1 MLPVLCLGASVPRQ
15 KNRQVRCIPTFFSV
29 QSYLLLYQFFV
40 IRVLVGIR
48 NNQISCMLSVLATDL
63 VAVIDEDMRICSNII
78 NQSDIHVTNDF
89 YWKMVN
95 ASLTS
100 WRKFIPKYRNML
112 HSNCW
117 YVNFK
122 QISPTMSKKLSS
134 WYQLSHIEHL
144 YSVEQASKIINAV
157 LGNNQRASFI
167 ENSTWSSVANREF
180 FCLPKVYLGGVPKC
194 GTTTL
199 YNLIVSHPNIEQ
211 PFEKEGQFWREFVL
225 APNQTYRDL
234 EVLLYL
240 YHFRSASKRI
250 KSDYYQHQ
258 KFTIDASAST
268 VFASAKKWVNVEK
281 DMCMVPLIL
290 SQVLPDTKLIF
301 ILRNPT
307 DRLWSDYWYFCSRN
321 QWVDK
326 SGRVAVPD
334 SVLDKSSEIFHNL
347 SISVMQE
354 FLDCVRHGASEF
366 ECTVRAYSDAGE
378 IHACQKVRLGISLY
392 YFHVVKWLSVFKR
405 EQVMIV
411 RMEDLVKDPYSV
423 VSAVWRFMD
432 LNPVSKNHFKT
443 NVKSNVNAWIGSEKY
458 KENFKMWTV
467 TRNLLNAFFAPYNKR
482 LAVLL
487 NDDRYLW
494 T

>member
-1 MLPVLCLGASVPRQ
+1 MLH
-15 KNRQVRCIPTFFSV
+15 
-29 QSYLLLYQFFV
+29 YL
-40 IRVLVGIR
+40 
-48 NNQISCMLSVLATDL
+48 LATDL
-63 VAVIDEDMRICSNII
+63 VAVINEDMRICSNILR
-78 NQSDIHVTNDF
+78 QSDTTSNF
-89 YWKMVN
+89 YWKIVN
-95 ASLTS
+95 ASLTA
-100 WRKFIPKYRNML
+100 WHKFIPKYKNMP

-122 QISPTMSKKLSS
+122 QISPALRRKLSS
-134 WYQLSHIEHL
+134 WSTLSNIEHE
-144 YSVEQASKIINAV
+144 YSVEEAFKVMNTV

-167 ENSTWSSVANREF
+167 INSSWSSVTNREF
-180 FCLPKVYLGGVPKC
+180 FCLPKVYLGGIPKC

-211 PFEKEGQFWREFVL
+211 PFDKEGQFWREFVL

-240 YHFRSASKRI
+240 YHFNSASKHM
-250 KSDYYQHQ
+250 KSNYNQHP

-268 VFASAKKWVNVEK
+268 VFASAKKWVSVEM

-290 SQVLPDTKLIF
+290 SQVLPETKLIF

-321 QWVDK
+321 RWMDK
-326 SGRVAVPD
+326 NGRVVVPD

-347 SISVMQE
+347 SISVIQE

-366 ECTVRAYSDAGE
+366 ECTVRAYSDTGE

-392 YFHVVKWLSVFKR
+392 YFHIVKWLSVFKR
-405 EQVMIV
+405 DQLMFV
-411 RMEDLVKDPYSV
+411 RMEDLIRDPYSV

-432 LNPVSKNHFKT
+432 LNPVPKNHFKT
-443 NVKSNVNAWIGSEKY
+443 DVRTNINTWIGSDKY
-458 KENFKMWTV
+458 KENFKMLTM
-467 TRNLLNAFFAPYNKR
+467 TRKLLDTFFAPYNER
-482 LAVLL
+482 LAKLL
-487 NDDRYLW
+487 NNDKYLW